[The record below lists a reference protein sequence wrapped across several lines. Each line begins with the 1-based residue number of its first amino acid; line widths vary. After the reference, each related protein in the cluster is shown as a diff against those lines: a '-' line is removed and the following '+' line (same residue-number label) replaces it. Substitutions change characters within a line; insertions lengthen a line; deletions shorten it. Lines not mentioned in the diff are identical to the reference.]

1 MSVILSFL
9 AVLAVLS
16 VAFAATDP
24 IKKYSIS
31 DVTVSGLSSGGY
43 MAVQMHVAY
52 SSVINGSA
60 IFAGVSLAIAA
71 VCVALSSG
79 CLCLRMISNLLDPPL
94 ALPPHASTH
103 P

>member
-9 AVLAVLS
+9 AVLTVLS
-16 VAFAATDP
+16 VVFAATDP

-60 IFAGVSLAIAA
+60 IFAGVGLITAPA
-71 VCVALSSG
+71 CVALSSSG
-79 CLCLRMISNLLDPPL
+79 CC
-94 ALPPHASTH
+94 A
-103 P
+103 